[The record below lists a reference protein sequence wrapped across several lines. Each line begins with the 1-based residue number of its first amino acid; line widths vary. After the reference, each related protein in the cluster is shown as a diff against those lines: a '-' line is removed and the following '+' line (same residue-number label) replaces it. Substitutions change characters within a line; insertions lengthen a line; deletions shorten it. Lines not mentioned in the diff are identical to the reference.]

1 MPVFV
6 KELLDQKGRE
16 VVTVRPDVT
25 LGDVAVTL
33 HERRI
38 GAVVVT
44 DTQGAIM
51 GIFTERDLVKAIAS
65 QAAVALTEKVYD
77 AMTKN
82 VTRCQENSTT
92 DELMEIM
99 TGGRFRHVP
108 VESNGKLAGIISIGD
123 VVKARISVV
132 EAEAEQ
138 IKAYIAG

>member
-6 KELLDQKGRE
+6 KELLDLKGRD
-16 VVTVRPDVT
+16 VVTVQPDMT

-33 HERRI
+33 HQHRI

-44 DTQGAIM
+44 DAQGGIL
-51 GIFTERDLVKAIAS
+51 GIFTERDLVKAVAS
-65 QAAVALTEKVYD
+65 HAAGALTGKVSE

-108 VESNGKLAGIISIGD
+108 VESNGRLGGIISIGD

-132 EAEAEQ
+132 EAEAEH